1 MAQFSVYHHLRKHIR
16 RLEGIGL
23 LCLLVVALL
32 SACDDDSRST
42 ITPAPIQTP
51 TPVSTPTPVRAPTD
65 TPTPTPKSTL
75 TPVPTDTPT
84 PTSTPTPFP
93 TDTPTPTSTPTPVAT
108 DTPIPTSTLT
118 PVPSDTPTPTSTP
131 TSVPTDTPTPTST
144 PTPVPTDTPTPTST
158 PTLVPT
164 DTPTPTSTPTPIPI
178 GSSFPSE
185 GERFVAISSGS
196 YHTCALRENGAP
208 ICWGA
213 GPAPHPRFA
222 IAIAFGQASPP
233 VGERFKSISSGT
245 YHTCGLREDGT
256 VACWGI
262 QRTERLQASAN
273 LKYQHLLLPRWYGQT
288 SPPEGEVFA
297 SISSG
302 GTHTCGL
309 REVGTVTCW
318 GNDGDGQSS
327 PPPDERFVAISSGSY
342 HTCGLRDD
350 STAVCWGPE
359 PYWTGFH
366 GWSEPPD
373 TPLAWIDAG
382 AGFTCGQPLD
392 GGEFECWGGWTDA
405 PSLPRQY
412 PSSSNRFVTLS
423 AGGHHSCGLWNDR
436 TAVCRGVLDEVYR
449 EDVWTGRQFA
459 SISSGAVHTCAIG
472 IDEVSLVCWGNDRY
486 GQSSPPGGERLEGME
501 PVPDPTGPT
510 SPTAVVEPTSVS

>member
-42 ITPAPIQTP
+42 ITPAPIETP

-65 TPTPTPKSTL
+65 TPTPTPTN
-75 TPVPTDTPT
+75 TPTSVPTDTPT
-84 PTSTPTPFP
+84 PTSTQ
-93 TDTPTPTSTPTPVAT
+93 TPVPT
-108 DTPIPTSTLT
+108 DTPIPTSTPT
-118 PVPSDTPTPTSTP
+118 PAPTDTPIPTSTP
-131 TSVPTDTPTPTST
+131 TPVPTDTPTPTST
-144 PTPVPTDTPTPTST
+144 PTPVPTDTPIPTST
-158 PTLVPT
+158 PTPVPT
-164 DTPTPTSTPTPIPI
+164 NTPTPTSTPTPVPTDTPTPTRTPTPIPT

-196 YHTCALRENGAP
+196 YHTCALRETGVP
-208 ICWGA
+208 VCWGA

-262 QRTERLQASAN
+262 QRTERLQASPN

-288 SPPEGEVFA
+288 SPPEGEVFG

-359 PYWTGFH
+359 PFWGGFS
-366 GWSEPPD
+366 GWQETPD
-373 TPLAWIDAG
+373 APLAWIDAG

-405 PSLPRQY
+405 PSLPRRY
-412 PSSSNRFVTLS
+412 PSRPNWFIAFS
-423 AGGHHSCGLWNDR
+423 AGGHHSCGLWTDR

-449 EDVWTGRQFA
+449 EDVWIGRQFA
-459 SISSGAVHTCAIG
+459 SISSGALHTCAIG